1 MKIRVMQRRGIIKR
15 VVVCTTSRRCT
26 MFNIIKIIIR
36 KCGGAG
42 DAHFRSFG
50 HRLLVTASFFGVLFV
65 VFVLTDCRCFDRW
78 VIVLLIVV
86 ISGFLADLMLSFAI
100 D

>member
-1 MKIRVMQRRGIIKR
+1 MAERETR
-15 VVVCTTSRRCT
+15 TSE
-26 MFNIIKIIIR
+26 
-36 KCGGAG
+36 A
-42 DAHFRSFG
+42 
-50 HRLLVTASFFGVLFV
+50 LVTAFWSRRRFFV

-86 ISGFLADLMLSFAI
+86 ISGFLADLMLSFAV